1 METKYAL
8 YDSANKTFVVDEY
21 TNEVIEYN
29 TYLEALKECYGNETI
44 VKLGE

>member
-8 YDSANKTFVVDEY
+8 YDSENNEFIVNED
-21 TNEVIEYN
+21 TNEVIEFN

-44 VKLGE
+44 IKLK

>member
-1 METKYAL
+1 MKTKYAL
-8 YDSANKTFVVDEY
+8 YDSANKTFVVDED

-44 VKLGE
+44 IKLK